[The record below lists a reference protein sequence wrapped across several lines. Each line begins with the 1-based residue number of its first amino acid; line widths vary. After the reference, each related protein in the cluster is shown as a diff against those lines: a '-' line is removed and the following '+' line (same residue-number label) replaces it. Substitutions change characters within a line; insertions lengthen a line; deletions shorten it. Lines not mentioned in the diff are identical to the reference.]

1 LYSALSMR
9 VMSTE
14 DKINSICNVTGS
26 DRNSVILALEACNG
40 DLSFAIEVL
49 LGGRRRQERMDLG
62 RAIGQ
67 DNRFIINPESRG
79 GQMQSVIQNP
89 PNRMIKTSARFG
101 LEGGE
106 VSEEENVES
115 NKWGKER
122 NDREYLTLK
131 VVRPSN
137 VRSSQEQESVEIHFR
152 VKLTTQM
159 GKLKRSYSERIGV
172 PMSSLRF
179 LYDGRRISDES
190 TPGTLEMESG
200 DYIEVYN
207 ELGVNFQDQEIPEI
221 LEAVDSTL
229 VEELPLNLE
238 SVSQGVQRVSTE
250 ENQVTVEDEGIKRL
264 NKYKRM
270 TKRSPDEGL
279 VVSKSQS
286 KKVKLSLDLLGDPVD
301 SINDRENIREELGR
315 MTKKYEDLV
324 KKLRDKVECPVCFD
338 IPKKAPVPVCPNG
351 HVVCV
356 RCVREECPT
365 CRVKMEQGTS
375 TLAVTVIENIEHL
388 CEHEGCNMTL
398 SLSDLPSH
406 TSRCGFRHVKCPG
419 LDCSAR
425 LQLCNLYT
433 HVISCCV
440 ERAEIKPYKLPHK
453 FTYMMNEDIKD
464 LGGENQNF
472 NWKLEG
478 ISFDEK
484 IFFLKVTR
492 KARAGRWFFFVQMI
506 GSSEETVGYGV
517 TIIVF
522 RPEDGPDGKYSQRYS
537 GDICSIDTNT
547 VDEAEDKGLCLTLKD
562 GGMAKFFV
570 KNVNSGENEFSV
582 SVNIFRS

>member
-1 LYSALSMR
+1 
-9 VMSTE
+9 MSE
-14 DKINSICNVTGS
+14 ENINTICSVTGC
-26 DRNSVILALEACNG
+26 DRNSVTLALEACNG
-40 DLSFAIEVL
+40 DLSLAVEVL
-49 LGGRRRQERMDLG
+49 MGTRRRQERMEG
-62 RAIGQ
+62 RMVAQ
-67 DNRFIINPESRG
+67 DNRLLLGSGVGGG

-89 PNRMIKTSARFG
+89 PNRMMKTTARYG
-101 LEGGE
+101 LEAGD
-106 VSEEENVES
+106 VSEEDDRNMER
-115 NKWGKER
+115 NKWTSKAR
-122 NDREYLTLK
+122 NEREYLTLK
-131 VVRPSN
+131 VVRP
-137 VRSSQEQESVEIHFR
+137 SQEQESVEIHFR
-152 VKLTTQM
+152 VKQTTQM

-179 LYDGRRISDES
+179 LYDGRRISDEA

-221 LEAVDSTL
+221 LEAVDSALIEVFDQELALDLETVQQGGQLVTREGHQLTL
-229 VEELPLNLE
+229 NEEGA
-238 SVSQGVQRVSTE
+238 S
-250 ENQVTVEDEGIKRL
+250 RL
-264 NKYKRM
+264 GKYKRM
-270 TKRSPDEGL
+270 SRRMTEDELGL
-279 VVSKSQS
+279 GLGQN
-286 KKVKLSLDLLGDPVD
+286 KKVKLSLDLLGE
-301 SINDRENIREELGR
+301 SREREERDTVREELGR
-315 MTKKYEDLV
+315 ITRKYEDLV

-375 TLAVTVIENIEHL
+375 TLAVTVIENIEHQ
-388 CEHEGCNMTL
+388 CDNEGCDLTF

-406 TSRCGFRHVKCPG
+406 MSRCGHRNVKCPG

-425 LQLCNLYT
+425 LPLSSLHN
-433 HVISCCV
+433 HVITCCV

-478 ISFDEK
+478 MKFEDR

-492 KARAGRWFFFVQMI
+492 KARAGRWFFFVQMV
-506 GSSEETVGYGV
+506 GSLEDTVGYGV

-522 RPEDGPDGKYSQRYS
+522 RPEDGPEGKYSQRYS
-537 GDICSIDTNT
+537 GDICPIDTTT
-547 VDEAEDKGLCLTLKD
+547 VEEAAEGGMCLILKD
-562 GGMAKFFV
+562 GEIAKLLA
-570 KNVNSGENEFSV
+570 KNTESGINEFIV
-582 SVNIFRS
+582 VVDIFRA

>member
-1 LYSALSMR
+1 
-9 VMSTE
+9 MSE
-14 DKINSICNVTGS
+14 DNIATICSVTGCDRNNVT
-26 DRNSVILALEACNG
+26 LALEACNG
-40 DLSFAIEVL
+40 DLTLAVEVL
-49 LGGRRRQERMDLG
+49 MGSRRRQERMEGRMLG
-62 RAIGQ
+62 HDTTRLVLGG
-67 DNRFIINPESRG
+67 DGRG
-79 GQMQSVIQNP
+79 GQIQQSVIQNP
-89 PNRMIKTSARFG
+89 PNRMVKTSARYG
-101 LEGGE
+101 LEGGD
-106 VSEEENVES
+106 VSEEDDGRGMER
-115 NKWGKER
+115 NKWSKGRSER
-122 NDREYLTLK
+122 NDRNEREYLTLK
-131 VVRPSN
+131 VVRP
-137 VRSSQEQESVEIHFR
+137 SQEQESVEIHFR
-152 VKLTTQM
+152 VKQTTQM

-179 LYDGRRISDES
+179 LYDGRRISDEA

-221 LEAVDSTL
+221 LEAVDSALIEVFDQELALDLETVQQGGQLVTREGHQITL
-229 VEELPLNLE
+229 GEEGA
-238 SVSQGVQRVSTE
+238 S
-250 ENQVTVEDEGIKRL
+250 RL
-264 NKYKRM
+264 GKYKRM
-270 TKRSPDEGL
+270 SRRLTEEELGL
-279 VVSKSQS
+279 GLGQS
-286 KKVKLSLDLLGDPVD
+286 KKVKLHLDLGDGR
-301 SINDRENIREELGR
+301 DRDERDNVREELGR
-315 MTKKYEDLV
+315 ITRKYEDLV

-375 TLAVTVIENIEHL
+375 TLAVTVIENIEHQ
-388 CEHEGCNMTL
+388 CDHEGCDLTF
-398 SLSDLPSH
+398 SLADLPSH
-406 TSRCGFRHVKCPG
+406 LSRCNHRSVKCPG

-425 LQLCNLYT
+425 LPLSSLHN

-478 ISFDEK
+478 MKFEDR

-506 GSSEETVGYGV
+506 GSLDDTVGYGV

-522 RPEDGPDGKYSQRYS
+522 RPEDGPEGKYSQRYS
-537 GDICSIDTNT
+537 GDICPIDCST
-547 VDEAEDKGLCLTLKD
+547 VDEAEDRGLCLTLKD

-570 KNVNSGENEFSV
+570 KNTNSGENEFSV
-582 SVNIFRS
+582 SVNIFRA

>member
-1 LYSALSMR
+1 
-9 VMSTE
+9 MSEENIAT
-14 DKINSICNVTGS
+14 ICSVTGC
-26 DRNSVILALEACNG
+26 DRNSVTLALEACNG
-40 DLSFAIEVL
+40 DLSLAVEVL
-49 LGGRRRQERMDLG
+49 MGSRRRQERMEG
-62 RAIGQ
+62 RMMGQ
-67 DNRFIINPESRG
+67 DTRLVLG
-79 GQMQSVIQNP
+79 GQIQSVIQNP
-89 PNRMIKTSARFG
+89 PNRMVKTSARYG
-101 LEGGE
+101 LEGGD
-106 VSEEENVES
+106 VSEEEES
-115 NKWGKER
+115 RGMERSKWKQGR
-122 NDREYLTLK
+122 NEREYLTLK
-131 VVRPSN
+131 VVRP
-137 VRSSQEQESVEIHFR
+137 SQEQESVEIHFR
-152 VKLTTQM
+152 VKQTTQM

-179 LYDGRRISDES
+179 LYDGRRISDEA

-221 LEAVDSTL
+221 LEAVDSAL
-229 VEELPLNLE
+229 IEVLPEELALDKVTREGHQLTL
-238 SVSQGVQRVSTE
+238 GE
-250 ENQVTVEDEGIKRL
+250 EGASRL
-264 NKYKRM
+264 GKYKRM
-270 TKRSPDEGL
+270 SRRLTEEELGL
-279 VVSKSQS
+279 GLGQS
-286 KKVKLSLDLLGDPVD
+286 KKVKLHLDLGDTREREERD
-301 SINDRENIREELGR
+301 SVREELGR
-315 MTKKYEDLV
+315 ITRKYEDLV

-375 TLAVTVIENIEHL
+375 TLAVTVIENIEHQ
-388 CEHEGCNMTL
+388 CDHEGCDQTF
-398 SLSDLPSH
+398 SLADLPSH
-406 TSRCGFRHVKCPG
+406 LSRCSHRSVKCPG

-425 LQLCNLYT
+425 LPLSSLHN

-478 ISFDEK
+478 MKFEER

-506 GSSEETVGYGV
+506 GSQEDTVGYGV

-522 RPEDGPDGKYSQRYS
+522 RPEEGPEGKYSQRYS
-537 GDICSIDTNT
+537 GDICPIDCST
-547 VDEAEDKGLCLTLKD
+547 VDEAEDRGLCLTLKD

-570 KNVNSGENEFSV
+570 KNTNSGENEFSV
-582 SVNIFRS
+582 SVNIFRA